1 MIQVSLFPETY
12 ISKLDCKNNKVNYKK
27 YINFLLKVIPVK
39 LISWIFYKNIAGIWN
54 ITNITEET
62 ILYIKYFMFKLVHD
76 L

>member
-27 YINFLLKVIPVK
+27 YINFLLKAIPVK
-39 LISWIFYKNIAGIWN
+39 LISWIFHKNIAGIWN